1 MQWLSH
7 KNPVNNAL
15 RSKLPVYVV
24 WLPFVAYFCAAFL
37 TFIVVE
43 EDAFIYFR
51 IAQNMADGY
60 GIVFNRG
67 GEHIESGSG
76 LTWQLML
83 ALLAMLP
90 VHLVMATK
98 FLGVLFAC
106 LSLWKLLQLSDRFI
120 EDKRFVVFPAL
131 LLAVS
136 TPFYYWSHR
145 GLETPLFVFAL
156 LWLFDVLTG
165 KQKIR
170 YWFIPAFWVFCS
182 RPEGFLMVA
191 AVMPWLWMERK
202 IIAGFWKGIAIFGLL
217 CVMLSGWRLYY
228 FHDLLPH
235 AFYQKIGG
243 DAASSLHDLLQYG
256 LWNGLWLL
264 GLLALP
270 AMLVKQNWHRPYIPL
285 LLLLA
290 VTMFWGVVGA
300 DWKSFNRQLSSWL
313 PFYFLLVFAMISRS
327 EFRAHGARIM
337 LACVSLYAALLCVFS
352 PYTATNGAVMWS
364 PVYGTSQLFFNDPFK
379 YASNVVAAT
388 INPEGYFTETGPTLA
403 GDHIGFN
410 RNATVGRFIKQN
422 YPAGITVI
430 FDQMGQETWYAGQ
443 DKQFIDNTGL
453 TDKMIGYHVFHEKA
467 EKNTIFHLYENM
479 IVAIKHVFWPEEKFD
494 HTKAEI
500 VDRIFAAKPELVLIR
515 EKYLG
520 NQPNSIISLVCH
532 DARFANYRRAWRINK
547 RDTVYE
553 RRDLPVLLDPV
564 VPPGA
569 LVESAGNDRP

>member
-1 MQWLSH
+1 MPQLSH
-7 KNPVNNAL
+7 KNLVSNTVQ
-15 RSKLPVYVV
+15 SKLPAYVV
-24 WLPFVAYFCAAFL
+24 WLPFVVYFCAAFL

-83 ALLAMLP
+83 VLLAMLP

-98 FLGVLFAC
+98 FLGVFFAC
-106 LSLWKLLQLSDRFI
+106 LSLWMLLQLSHRLID
-120 EDKRFVVFPAL
+120 DKRYVVFPAL
-131 LLAVS
+131 LLAAS
-136 TPFYYWSHR
+136 TPFFYWSHR

-156 LWLFDVLTG
+156 LWLFVVLTD
-165 KQKIR
+165 KKKIC
-170 YWFIPAFWVFCS
+170 YWFIPAFLVFCS

-191 AVMPWLWMERK
+191 AIMPWLWLERK
-202 IIAGFWKGIAIFGLL
+202 SIANFWQGIVIFVLL
-217 CVMLSGWRLYY
+217 CLMLFGWRLYY

-243 DAASSLHDLLQYG
+243 DAASSLHDLLLYS
-256 LWNGLWLL
+256 LWNGLFLL

-270 AMLVKQNWHRPYIPL
+270 AMLVKANWRREYIPL

-290 VTMFWGVVGA
+290 VTTFWGVVGA
-300 DWKSFNRQLSSWL
+300 DWKSFNRQLSSGL
-313 PFYFLLVFAMISRS
+313 PFYFLFVFIFIPRMLEKALFQRMLLAGLALFALGL
-327 EFRAHGARIM
+327 FRM
-337 LACVSLYAALLCVFS
+337 S
-352 PYTATNGAVMWS
+352 PYTASNGTVMWS
-364 PVYGTSQLFFNDPFK
+364 PVYVTSQLFLNDPLK
-379 YASNVVAAT
+379 YAGNVVAA
-388 INPEGYFTETGPTLA
+388 IRDPDGYFTESEPTLA

-422 YPAGITVI
+422 YPKGITVI

-443 DKQFIDNTGL
+443 DKIFIDNTGL

-467 EKNTIFHLYENM
+467 EKNAIFHSYEAV

-494 HTKAEI
+494 HTKTEI
-500 VDRIFAAKPELVLIR
+500 VDRIFAAKPELILIR
-515 EKYLG
+515 EKHLE
-520 NQPNSIISLVCH
+520 NQPNSIISLVYH
-532 DARFANYRRAWRINK
+532 DVRFATYRRGYRINK
-547 RDTVYE
+547 RDTIYE
-553 RRDLPVLLDPV
+553 RRDLPVLLNPL

-569 LVESAGNDRP
+569 LVEPMDKNRL